1 MNTPTVLKRI
11 VARKLEE
18 IAQRQQHTSI
28 DDLKI
33 KIEANRSGPLA
44 PRGFAKAMQV
54 KIDQGLPA
62 VIAEAKKASPSKG
75 VIRED
80 FNPAAIAASYQA
92 GGAACMSVLTDADF
106 FQGHEDYLQQARAA
120 CDLPVIRKDFIVD
133 PYQVYESRAIGADCI
148 LLIVACLEDQQMQQ
162 LAQLAEDL
170 GMDVLVESHDAQ
182 ELARAL
188 MLSTPLVGI
197 NNRNLHTFDLTL
209 QTTFDLLAMMPED
222 RMVITESGIH
232 TPADVVLMQDQN
244 VNAFLVGESFMRASD
259 PGAKLAELF
268 G

>member
-33 KIEANRSGPLA
+33 KIETNRSGPMA
-44 PRGFAKAMQV
+44 PRGFAKAIQS
-54 KIDQGLPA
+54 KLDQGLPA

-120 CDLPVIRKDFIVD
+120 CNLPVIRKDFIVD
-133 PYQVYESRAIGADCI
+133 PYQVYESRAMGADCI

-170 GMDVLVESHDAQ
+170 GMDVLVESHDAN
-182 ELARAL
+182 ELASAL
-188 MLSTPLVGI
+188 TLSTPLMGI
-197 NNRNLHTFDLTL
+197 NNRNLHTFELTL
-209 QTTFDLLAMMPED
+209 QTTFDLLAMVPED
-222 RMVITESGIH
+222 RIVVTESGIH
-232 TPADVVLMQDQN
+232 TPADVVLMQNQN

-259 PGAKLAELF
+259 PGEKLAELF